1 MRRYDL
7 SLLLVILVLVL
18 FGLMSVGSAS
28 WFVATEEYK
37 DPYHFLT
44 RQGFSVVVGLGMMTG
59 LALVPYQKLLERAAL
74 LYGASMAGLVM
85 VWIPGLSHRAN
96 GATRWFGVG
105 GFTFQPA
112 ELAKVAA
119 LVCLSA
125 WIQRNK
131 GNVSDIRVLILA
143 GAGLFP
149 ILCLLLLQP
158 DFGSTMILCL
168 LCGVMLFLSG
178 IRWSWVFALGG
189 LGGSGLMVIM
199 LAESYRVAR
208 LAGFTDPCSDPAAG
222 GYQVCQSLVALHNGG
237 LLGQGLGNGQGKL
250 LYLPEPYNDF
260 IVAVV
265 GEELGLW
272 GMALLMSLYA
282 FLAWRGLQIARKVT
296 DPYAAIL
303 AGTITAMIVGQACLN
318 LGVAM
323 SILPPKGLVLPF
335 LSYGNSAMMM
345 NLAAVG
351 ILLSISTTVPQETEK
366 TADKPDVQ
374 GAAA

>member
-44 RQGFSVVVGLGMMTG
+44 RQGFSVVVGLAMMAG

-74 LYGASMAGLVM
+74 LYGASMAGLIM

-143 GAGLFP
+143 GVGLFP
-149 ILCLLLLQP
+149 ILCLLLIQP

-189 LGGSGLMVIM
+189 LGGSGLMAIM

-208 LAGFTDPCSDPAAG
+208 LTGFTDPCSDPAAG

-237 LLGQGLGNGQGKL
+237 LWGQGLGNGQGKL

-374 GAAA
+374 GSAA